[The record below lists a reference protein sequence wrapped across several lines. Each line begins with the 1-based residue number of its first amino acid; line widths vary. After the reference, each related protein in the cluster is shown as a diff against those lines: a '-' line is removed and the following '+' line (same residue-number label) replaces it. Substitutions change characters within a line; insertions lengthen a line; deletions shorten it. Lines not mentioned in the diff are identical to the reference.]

1 MLCEALCVV
10 NCALSVYVFC
20 MYTLES
26 DNISKG
32 LQVKAKSNGGT
43 SKGSEGV
50 FPTYLISKIDDL
62 SLQKDTANEIAVQT
76 KSGGGIS
83 KGSEGVFQTYEI
95 SGIDKHLKNHLV
107 QIYFKLNNSNSF
119 IMLHTSDT

>member
-1 MLCEALCVV
+1 
-10 NCALSVYVFC
+10 

-26 DNISKG
+26 DDISKG

-107 QIYFKLNNSNSF
+107 QIYFKLKQY
-119 IMLHTSDT
+119 LHHVIHQRYIK

>member
-1 MLCEALCVV
+1 
-10 NCALSVYVFC
+10 

-95 SGIDKHLKNHLV
+95 SGVDSQTEKSSGT
-107 QIYFKLNNSNSF
+107 IYYANNNIKKKLSVTIPVSTF
-119 IMLHTSDT
+119 IVSWSL

>member
-1 MLCEALCVV
+1 VMPYAFFKKQKPYASFPFPSLFLY
-10 NCALSVYVFC
+10 VYVFC

-95 SGIDKHLKNHLV
+95 SGVDSQTLENHLV
-107 QIYFKLNNSNSF
+107 QY
-119 IMLHTSDT
+119 TSHQR